1 MESNIILLSI
11 LVVAII
17 GKANSVAL
25 ASCILLFIK
34 LLNMEKYLFPFR
46 WCSCRPFNTSG
57 ILALEIQVFHRG

>member
-34 LLNMEKYLFPFR
+34 LLNMGKYLFPFR
-46 WCSCRPFNTSG
+46 WCSCRPFKNFWNSC
-57 ILALEIQVFHRG
+57 LENKNFS

>member
-34 LLNMEKYLFPFR
+34 LLNMGKYLFPFR
-46 WCSCRPFNTSG
+46 WCSCRSFNNFWNSCLGNTS
-57 ILALEIQVFHRG
+57 FS

>member
-17 GKANSVAL
+17 GKTNSVAL

-34 LLNMEKYLFPFR
+34 LLIFSHLGCVPVGPLK
-46 WCSCRPFNTSG
+46 TSG
-57 ILALEIQVFHRG
+57 ILALGIKIFHRG

>member
-34 LLNMEKYLFPFR
+34 LLNMENIFSHLGGVPVG
-46 WCSCRPFNTSG
+46 PLITSG

>member
-17 GKANSVAL
+17 GKASSVAL

-46 WCSCRPFNTSG
+46 WCSCRLFNNFWNSR
-57 ILALEIQVFHRG
+57 LENKNFS

>member
-46 WCSCRPFNTSG
+46 
-57 ILALEIQVFHRG
+57 

>member
-25 ASCILLFIK
+25 ASCILF
-34 LLNMEKYLFPFR
+34 KYGKISFP
-46 WCSCRPFNTSG
+46 
-57 ILALEIQVFHRG
+57 I